1 MMIRLAFLFLLAASP
16 AFAQSPRQAL
26 MAELAAAAKAENPA
40 FAGFSSER
48 GKALYMTPN
57 SGGKPETPSCSAC
70 HSDKPNAEG
79 RNVRTG
85 KPIPPMAVS
94 VNAKRFTD
102 REETEKWFGRN
113 CKEVLGR
120 NCTAT
125 EKGDFAT
132 WLTEQ

>member
-1 MMIRLAFLFLLAASP
+1 MIRFALIFLLATSP
-16 AFAQSPRQAL
+16 ALAQSPREAL
-26 MAELAAAAKAENPA
+26 MAELAVAAKAENPA
-40 FAGFSSER
+40 FAGFSPER
-48 GKALYMTPN
+48 GKTLYMSQQT
-57 SGGKPETPSCSAC
+57 GGKPETPSCASC
-70 HSDKPNAEG
+70 HSEKPSTEG

-85 KPIPPMAVS
+85 KPIPPMAIS
-94 VNAKRFTD
+94 ANAKRFTD

-132 WLTEQ
+132 WLGGQ

>member
-1 MMIRLAFLFLLAASP
+1 MIRLAFLFLLAASP

-79 RNVRTG
+79 RNVRTFRRWPFQSMPNVSPTARRRKNG
-85 KPIPPMAVS
+85 LAAIVRKCSVAIAPPQKKAIS
-94 VNAKRFTD
+94 P
-102 REETEKWFGRN
+102 
-113 CKEVLGR
+113 LG
-120 NCTAT
+120 
-125 EKGDFAT
+125 
-132 WLTEQ
+132 